1 MTTAEEEEVGEEA
14 KKKEET
20 LTMEGNLA
28 REAVPNTLHKPPLLS
43 QPRIALVSCFL
54 ISKVYIT
61 DIHMDHVPLK
71 PSLKI
76 G

>member
-43 QPRIALVSCFL
+43 QPRIALVSCFY
-54 ISKVYIT
+54 ISKDYIA
-61 DIHMDHVPLK
+61 DIHIDHTNL
-71 PSLKI
+71 PSK
-76 G
+76 